1 VRTSLSVA
9 LATLVVSGALSS
21 TATATSFP
29 VLPPK
34 VPAEIQPEAGNEPFE
49 VGHALGV
56 QIYQCNGTSWT
67 FVEPKALLVT
77 NRLQIISHFAG
88 PTWQHQDGSSVVG
101 ALVKPVTVDAKSI
114 PWLLLSAKTTTA
126 GKFGNR
132 LTQTTF
138 IQRIN
143 TRGGIAPAASTC
155 TAATAGVKK
164 EIPYTADYYFWRKAA

>member
-1 VRTSLSVA
+1 MIVRTLLPVA
-9 LATLVVSGALSS
+9 LATVVISGALASS
-21 TATATSFP
+21 AAAFP

-34 VPAEIQPEAGNEPFE
+34 VPAEIQVEAGNEPFE

-56 QIYQCNGTSWT
+56 QVYACNGTAWT
-67 FVEPKALLVT
+67 FVAPKALLVT
-77 NRLQIISHFAG
+77 NRMQFIHHFAG

-101 ALVKPVTVDAKSI
+101 QLVKPVTVDAKSI
-114 PWLLLSAKTTTA
+114 PWLLLSAKSTTA

-143 TRGGIAPAASTC
+143 TRGGLAPAASTC
-155 TAATAGVKK
+155 TAANAGTQK
-164 EIPYTADYYFWRKAA
+164 EVPYTADYFFWRATA

>member
-1 VRTSLSVA
+1 VKILPTLIGAVV
-9 LATLVVSGALSS
+9 LAGALTT
-21 TATATSFP
+21 TATATSYP

-56 QIYQCNGTSWT
+56 QVYQCNGTAWT
-67 FVEPKALLVT
+67 FVEPKAVLVT

-88 PTWQHQDGSSVVG
+88 PTWQHQDGSSTQG
-101 ALVKPVTVDAKSI
+101 TLVKLVTVDAKSI
-114 PWLLLSAKTTTA
+114 PWLLLSAKNQTA

-132 LTQTTF
+132 LTPTTF

-143 TRGGIAPAASTC
+143 TRGGVEPAASTC
-155 TAATAGVKK
+155 TAANAGAKK
-164 EIPYTADYYFWRKAA
+164 EVPYTADYYFWRKA

>member
-1 VRTSLSVA
+1 VRTLLPIA
-9 LATLVVSGALSS
+9 LATLVVSGALAS

-56 QIYQCNGTSWT
+56 QVYQCNGTAWT
-67 FVEPKALLVT
+67 FVEPKAVLVT

-101 ALVKPVTVDAKSI
+101 QLVKPVTVDAKSI
-114 PWLLLSAKTTTA
+114 PWLLLSRKDSTP

-132 LTQTTF
+132 LTPTTF

-155 TAATAGVKK
+155 TADQAGVKK
-164 EIPYTADYYFWRKAA
+164 EVPYSADYFFWRKTV

>member
-1 VRTSLSVA
+1 VRTLLPIA
-9 LATLVVSGALSS
+9 LATLVVAGALAS
-21 TATATSFP
+21 TATATTLP

-56 QIYQCNGTSWT
+56 QSYQCNGTAWT
-67 FVEPKALLVT
+67 FVEPKAVLVT

-88 PTWQHQDGSSVVG
+88 PTWRHQDGSSVQG
-101 ALVKPVTVDAKSI
+101 TLVKPVTVDPKSI
-114 PWLLLSAKTTTA
+114 PWLLLSGKNQTA

-132 LTQTTF
+132 LTPTTF

-143 TRGGIAPAASTC
+143 TRGGLAPAASTC
-155 TAATAGVKK
+155 TAANAGAKK
-164 EIPYTADYYFWRKAA
+164 DVPYTADYFFWRKSV

>member
-1 VRTSLSVA
+1 MRTFLPIA
-9 LATLVVSGALSS
+9 LATIVVSGALVS
-21 TATATSFP
+21 TAAASFP

-56 QIYQCNGTSWT
+56 QVYACNGTAWT
-67 FVEPKALLVT
+67 FVEPKAVLVT
-77 NRLQIISHFAG
+77 NRFQFIHHFAG

-101 ALVKPVTVDAKSI
+101 QLVKPVTVDAKSI
-114 PWLLLSAKTTTA
+114 PWLLLSKKTTTE

-138 IQRIN
+138 IQRVN

-155 TAATAGVKK
+155 TAAAAGTQQEV
-164 EIPYTADYYFWRKAA
+164 PYTADYFFWRKTV